1 MMRMIGRRKSCAIS
15 SAISGLAEIEAS
27 AEPPRTVKSSPT
39 TTTGAAID
47 LAAAEHAIGRRQAG
61 ELAVLVIFGDAG
73 NRADLVKAFR
83 VDQSV
88 DALANGEPALVALPL
103 DLVNASHL
111 ARERFAPGEVVEF
124 RLPVHSYP
132 PS

>member
-1 MMRMIGRRKSCAIS
+1 
-15 SAISGLAEIEAS
+15 
-27 AEPPRTVKSSPT
+27 
-39 TTTGAAID
+39 
-47 LAAAEHAIGRRQAG
+47 
-61 ELAVLVIFGDAG
+61 VLVIFADPRD
-73 NRADLVKAFR
+73 RADLVKAFCI
-83 VDQSV
+83 DQLV

-124 RLPVHSYP
+124 RLPVHAHP

>member
-1 MMRMIGRRKSCAIS
+1 MSSYSPMPEIAPIS
-15 SAISGLAEIEAS
+15 WKL
-27 AEPPRTVKSSPT
+27 
-39 TTTGAAID
+39 
-47 LAAAEHAIGRRQAG
+47 
-61 ELAVLVIFGDAG
+61 FC
-73 NRADLVKAFR
+73 
-83 VDQSV
+83 VDQFV

>member
-1 MMRMIGRRKSCAIS
+1 MRHLLGHQRLGRDRGI
-15 SAISGLAEIEAS
+15 
-27 AEPPRTVKSSPT
+27 R
-39 TTTGAAID
+39 GAAAHGKIVADHDHRAAVD
-47 LAAAEHAIGRRQAG
+47 LAAAEHAVGRRQIL
-61 ELAVLVIFGDAG
+61 EFAVLVIFGGAG
-73 NRADLVKAFR
+73 NRADLVEALSI
-83 VDQSV
+83 DQFV

>member
-1 MMRMIGRRKSCAIS
+1 VEGI
-15 SAISGLAEIEAS
+15 
-27 AEPPRTVKSSPT
+27 V
-39 TTTGAAID
+39 
-47 LAAAEHAIGRRQAG
+47 
-61 ELAVLVIFGDAG
+61 
-73 NRADLVKAFR
+73 

-88 DALANGEPALVALPL
+88 DALTNREPALVMLAL

-111 ARERFAPGEVVEF
+111 ARERFAPSELVEL